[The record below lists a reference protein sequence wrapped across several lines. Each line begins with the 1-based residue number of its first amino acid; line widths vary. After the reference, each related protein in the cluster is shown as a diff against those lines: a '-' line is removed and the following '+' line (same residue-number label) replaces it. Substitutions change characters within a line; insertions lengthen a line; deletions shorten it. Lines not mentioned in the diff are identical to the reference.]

1 MDKRLMN
8 ASRLEILSR
17 PAPCDD
23 CKHNTK
29 CALDLKACR
38 VFQHYVSTGS
48 FLSSKQRIPSRL
60 VFNEIFYEDEPDFV
74 NLSEERKRLRKQFRS
89 EML

>member
-8 ASRLEILSR
+8 ISRLEILAR

-23 CKHNTK
+23 CHHNTK

-48 FLSSKQRIPSRL
+48 FLQNTKRIPTRGI
-60 VFNEIFYEDEPDFV
+60 FNEIFYEDEPNFQDAAA
-74 NLSEERKRLRKQFRS
+74 ERRRLRKQFKL
-89 EML
+89 EIL